1 MEVNMLTIKKS
12 LSTIVL
18 LFIAACTSLPEDAS
32 PAPTQVEIPDTLQA
46 ETPEPATPKVEQGT
60 LPESILAGMWKGN
73 SEGHFLLPIG
83 PTSGQA
89 LADYEPI
96 SLGLSYS
103 YAFSPDQRRLAVV
116 GYISEQGPHGGNL
129 HLIDLE
135 TWEEHFQELQLNAY
149 VSAMGFSSDGER
161 LAIAY
166 GNVDSQILVLNVADP
181 PTKSKSAALQ
191 TEMDFLVNQMKFTSD
206 GSGLMIYG
214 YRTENP
220 STVNQQNPDLPQVAL
235 LDSTDL
241 SVSWRANLEGVEHG
255 IVPKDEN
262 SDELVDITQ
271 PGQAIYYF
279 PGLAFA
285 PEKDTLYVVHA
296 SEEVLTTVD
305 FSKHQVSSV
314 EIEPQL
320 SWMDQLLSLTASIA
334 HAKVAEGTTKHV
346 AISPD
351 GETLYIVGQNN
362 ELGEQE
368 GNVWNIIENPLGL
381 EIVRAKDGSR
391 VARYDTEA
399 SDISISYD
407 GSYLFLQGW
416 NQEQNSAWTQIFNA
430 RTNESVTQVEDNTW
444 LVPTRR
450 LNGEPILA
458 SSDYINGEHE
468 HHYETFDPDEL
479 SVITE
484 WNSEDYLVWLR
495 P

>member
-1 MEVNMLTIKKS
+1 MLTVKKI
-12 LSTIVL
+12 LSIIVL
-18 LFIAACTSLPEDAS
+18 LIVVACTALPEDTP
-32 PAPTQVEIPDTLQA
+32 PAATQIEITEPVQA
-46 ETPEPATPKVEQGT
+46 EKSDPTAPATKQGT
-60 LPESILAGMWKGN
+60 LAESILAGMWKGN
-73 SEGHFLLPIG
+73 SEGHFLVPID
-83 PTSGQA
+83 PISGQA
-89 LADYEPI
+89 LTDYEPI

-135 TWEEHFQELQLNAY
+135 TWEEHFQELHLNAY
-149 VSAMGFSSDGER
+149 VSAMGFSPNGDR

-166 GNVDSQILVLNVADP
+166 GNVDSQILVINVADP
-181 PTKSKSAALQ
+181 PVKSKTAALQ
-191 TEMDFLVNQMKFTSD
+191 TQMDFLVNKMKFTSD
-206 GSGLMIYG
+206 GSGLMFYG

-220 STVNQQNPDLPQVAL
+220 SSVNQQNPDPPQVAL

-241 SVSWRANLEGVEHG
+241 STSWETDLEGVRHG
-255 IVPKDEN
+255 IRPKDEN
-262 SDELVDITQ
+262 SDEPVDFTQ

-285 PEKDTLYVVHA
+285 PEEDMLYVVHA
-296 SEEVLTTVD
+296 NEDILTTVD
-305 FSKHQVSSV
+305 FDKQQVSSV

-320 SWMDQLLSLTASIA
+320 SWMEKLLSLTASVA

-346 AISPD
+346 AVSPN

-381 EIVRAKDGSR
+381 EIVRARDGSR
-391 VARYDTEA
+391 IAHYDTEA

-407 GSYLFLQGW
+407 GRYLFLQGW
-416 NQEQNSAWTQIFNA
+416 NQEQNSAWTQIFDT
-430 RTNESVTQVEDNTW
+430 RTNEPVTRIENNTW

-458 SSDYINGEHE
+458 SSDYINGENE
-468 HHYETFDPDEL
+468 HHYATFDPEDL
-479 SVITE
+479 SALAE
-484 WNSEDYLVWLR
+484 WSSEDYLVWLKA